1 MSYDEPTTPSFI
13 MSTFNIL
20 LNMKSTYLVQ
30 PYHVGSKNAK
40 SLALIIPA
48 EVAKGYNITTST
60 VLALRA
66 ERNPG
71 TITLQMIDETI
82 ECKRSR
88 MKPVDKSS
96 EASSQQ
102 ASSIGDQ

>member
-1 MSYDEPTTPSFI
+1 

-40 SLALIIPA
+40 SLAVIIPA

-60 VLALRA
+60 VLALKA
-66 ERNPG
+66 EKNPG
-71 TITLQMIDETI
+71 TIILQIIDEAI
-82 ECKRSR
+82 EYKRSGMR
-88 MKPVDKSS
+88 PVDKSF